1 MLTLWHLCFF
11 SEESLNVCLGMRQ
24 IWRRRLHTWS
34 FHTTTEVER
43 YMRCLPKFEFQR
55 SSESFLVYYLHSVLG
70 AFSSVCNTG
79 DPGLIPGSGRST
91 GEGKGY
97 PLQYSVLENFMD
109 CLVHGVA
116 KSRTR
121 LSDFHF
127 HLSLSGA
134 QLEAVGTVTW
144 VMNINWSRR
153 SWS

>member
-24 IWRRRLHTWS
+24 TWRRRLHTWS

-70 AFSSVCNTG
+70 AFSSACNTG

-97 PLQYSVLENFMD
+97 PLQYSGLENSIYCDSDKNLEKFLTFRTKE
-109 CLVHGVA
+109 CL
-116 KSRTR
+116 KYFFT
-121 LSDFHF
+121 LSYTYQFD
-127 HLSLSGA
+127 
-134 QLEAVGTVTW
+134 
-144 VMNINWSRR
+144 
-153 SWS
+153 